1 MIKFISIAD
10 IISLINAIF
19 GFLSIIFLLL
29 NEIHYSF
36 TFILLALMADGLDGI
51 VARKTRESEIGTYI
65 EAIADIISL
74 SLAPSIFIYYNYLSI
89 VTNYIELHI
98 LLILSIT
105 TLLSLSIIRLSSF
118 HLVKEKKYFTGYP
131 VSAST
136 ILLIILTYLQVNIL
150 IIIPLIFI
158 ISISLILNIKFP
170 KPSMKIS
177 ILTALIIFLT
187 IILGKSYNSIVP
199 MILLF
204 LIIIYSLF
212 GPIFILMKNK

>member
-10 IISLINAIF
+10 IISLLNAIF
-19 GFLSIIFLLL
+19 GFLSIIFLFL

-89 VTNYIELHI
+89 VKNYIELHI

-136 ILLIILTYLQVNIL
+136 ILLIILTYLHINIL

-158 ISISLILNIKFP
+158 ISIFLILNIKFP

-177 ILTALIIFLT
+177 IFTALIIFLT

-212 GPIFILMKNK
+212 GPIFVLLKNK

>member
-1 MIKFISIAD
+1 MIKYISIAD

-74 SLAPSIFIYYNYLSI
+74 ALAPTIFIYYNYLSI
-89 VTNYIELHI
+89 VTNYIESHI

-136 ILLIILTYLQVNIL
+136 ILLIVLTYLHINIL

-158 ISISLILNIKFP
+158 ISIFLILNIKFP

-187 IILGKSYNSIVP
+187 IILGKSYNNIVP

-212 GPIFILMKNK
+212 GPIFILMKIK

>member
-10 IISLINAIF
+10 IISLLNAIF
-19 GFLSIIFLLL
+19 GFLSIIFLFL

-98 LLILSIT
+98 LLIISIIA
-105 TLLSLSIIRLSSF
+105 LLSLSIIRLSSF
-118 HLVKEKKYFTGYP
+118 HLVKEKKFFTGYP

-136 ILLIILTYLQVNIL
+136 ILLIILTYLHINIL

-158 ISISLILNIKFP
+158 ISIFLILNIKFP

-212 GPIFILMKNK
+212 GPIFVLLKNK